1 MSDAQQT
8 YKIRNH
14 SGDQI
19 EIKLEMSDY
28 DRAAS
33 LGMTLSQYLNV
44 KHNKDTDINTQG
56 DVFAQMMLSSGL
68 YTQADNRYGIRPP
81 RVSDIYTGNLR
92 PTEHM
97 ISPLNLEIAGIVRN
111 DGSDRSLAG
120 RMLFP
125 EVVMRTIESE
135 LREGHDDLIGGWNR
149 LIATT
154 ETVNVPRFEQPIINV
169 KAPEAGRHSPI
180 AQLQEPN
187 VMVSITTSSV
197 SRTIPTKSIGLVISD
212 EAQRNTSLD
221 LINIIMTAQARGERV
236 AMVLSDI
243 NAIVEGD
250 VDRGETAKATVP
262 VTTFDS
268 TIAAANTLT
277 HKAYIKYLHKNR
289 RKMVTGDLLMSLDN
303 ALAFN
308 QRSGKPTQNTI
319 FVRDSEQFDNSF
331 TVENLVG
338 TEPRILVL
346 DDGVI
351 SANKIVGLDRR
362 FALRRVINVAATYSA
377 MEEFVLRR
385 GKAFRFDFG
394 EVTHTLFSDAYNCMT
409 LTTS

>member
-1 MSDAQQT
+1 
-8 YKIRNH
+8 
-14 SGDQI
+14 
-19 EIKLEMSDY
+19 
-28 DRAAS
+28 
-33 LGMTLSQYLNV
+33 
-44 KHNKDTDINTQG
+44 
-56 DVFAQMMLSSGL
+56 
-68 YTQADNRYGIRPP
+68 
-81 RVSDIYTGNLR
+81 
-92 PTEHM
+92 
-97 ISPLNLEIAGIVRN
+97 
-111 DGSDRSLAG
+111 
-120 RMLFP
+120 
-125 EVVMRTIESE
+125 MRTIESE
-135 LREGHDDLIGGWNR
+135 LREVHDDLIGGWNR

-169 KAPEAGRHSPI
+169 KAPEAGRSQPI

-197 SRTIPTKSIGLVISD
+197 SRAIPTKSIGLVISD
-212 EAQRNTSLD
+212 EAQRSTSLD

-236 AMVLSDI
+236 AMVLADI

-250 VDRGETAKATVP
+250 VDRGETAKATSL

-268 TIAAANTLT
+268 TIAAANTMT

-308 QRSGKPTQNTI
+308 TRSGKPTANTVI
-319 FVRDSEQFDNSF
+319 VRDPEQFDNSF

-351 SANKIVGLDRR
+351 AANKVVGLDRR